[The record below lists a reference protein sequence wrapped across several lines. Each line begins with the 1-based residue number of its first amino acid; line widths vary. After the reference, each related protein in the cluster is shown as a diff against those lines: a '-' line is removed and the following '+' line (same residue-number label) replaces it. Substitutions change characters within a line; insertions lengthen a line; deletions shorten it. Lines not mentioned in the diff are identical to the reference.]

1 MGAIE
6 QVEWETCLV
15 EPVRDAGLE
24 RFARRQLG
32 SVPGWLSYLAA
43 CPWLARGL
51 VASETLH
58 GNLAHLDIETTQLIE
73 LVVSQDNSCRYC
85 FASFRLLM
93 RILGTSE
100 QRIRRLEQDLLLSD
114 LPPRQ
119 RAALDLARRLSRAN
133 PPPGASDL
141 AQLRAVGFTQG
152 QTREIALVA
161 ALAAAG
167 NRVTTFPALPPEGIE
182 ALPDRLLFR
191 LLRPLVSWRVRRSIR
206 AGGPSASSADA
217 AAAPFGYLARACDGL
232 PLALA
237 LCGAL
242 AEAWASPLLSRRA
255 KGLVFAVVAHG
266 LGDAPSQREA
276 ARLLAEEGFDKADL
290 EAVLAHLASPKLDRV
305 ESLAVPF
312 ARETIWYRPVQIQRR
327 ARALRAELGAPAFLE
342 LVGISAFA
350 NLMSRVGL
358 LVGD

>member
-15 EPVRDAGLE
+15 EPVRDTGLE
-24 RFARRQLG
+24 RFARRELG
-32 SVPGWLSYLAA
+32 SVPGWIPYLAS
-43 CPWLARGL
+43 CPWLVRGL
-51 VASETLH
+51 VASETMH
-58 GNLAHLDIETTQLIE
+58 GNLAHLDVQTTKFIE

-100 QRIRRLEQDLLLSD
+100 QEIRRLEQDLLLSD

-119 RAALDLARRLSRAN
+119 RAALDFARRLSRAN
-133 PPPGASDL
+133 PLPGTSEL
-141 AQLRAVGFTQG
+141 APLRAVGFAQG
-152 QTREIALVA
+152 EIREIALVA

-167 NRVTTFPALPPEGIE
+167 NRVTTVPALPPERIE
-182 ALPDRLLFR
+182 ALPDRPLFR
-191 LLRPLVSWRVRRSIR
+191 LLRPLVRLRLRRYIR
-206 AGGPSASSADA
+206 AGRPGAPAAHSAET
-217 AAAPFGYLARACDGL
+217 PFGYLTRACDGL
-232 PLALA
+232 PLAVA
-237 LCGAL
+237 LCNAL

-266 LGDAPSQREA
+266 LGDSASQREA
-276 ARLLAEEGFDKADL
+276 ERLLFEEGFDEAEL

-312 ARETIWYRPVQIQRR
+312 ARETIWYRPTQIQRK

-350 NLMSRVGL
+350 NLVSRVGL
-358 LVGD
+358 LVPD